1 MDKKEQSSQQTSKQ
15 NNINNEPAKEEMLQ
29 REMDLEKTEIT
40 NQQNLISQEL
50 VQEVIDRENQTVE
63 ELTQIIDFNSMFGL

>member
-29 REMDLEKTEIT
+29 MEKDLEKTEIT